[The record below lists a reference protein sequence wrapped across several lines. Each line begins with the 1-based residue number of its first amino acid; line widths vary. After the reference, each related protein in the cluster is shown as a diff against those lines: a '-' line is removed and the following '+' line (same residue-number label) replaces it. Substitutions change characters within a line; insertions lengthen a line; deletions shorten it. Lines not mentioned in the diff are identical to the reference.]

1 MGGGAVEAAPHH
13 PIRRKER
20 AAVTDVLTVDGLLSR
35 AAQVAGKTHARFT
48 RFTSLDDVT
57 QEVRLYILGEGRPH
71 LEKMLTAEGGEFRA
85 MRALYGVARQF
96 CEREKAVKS
105 GYSFEDVAWYSPTKL
120 VDLIP
125 LALNTRWD
133 GITGEG
139 DETASFGSTDGR
151 EGGTL
156 LAMVADIRRALGS
169 SGGAWKVTDFD
180 PETEYGQFNLEW
192 LADRLGGEWPE
203 APGYGRGRRAIS
215 NAAARAL
222 TETGYAA

>member
-1 MGGGAVEAAPHH
+1 MSLTITDLIDRAP
-13 PIRRKER
+13 
-20 AAVTDVLTVDGLLSR
+20 L
-35 AAQVAGKTHARFT
+35 VAGRTQARFA
-48 RFTSLDDVT
+48 RFCSRDDVES
-57 QEVRLYILGEGRPH
+57 EVKVYILGEGRSP
-71 LEKMLTAEGGEFRA
+71 LEKMLADDTGGEFRA
-85 MRALYGVARQF
+85 MRALFGVARQF

-105 GYSFEDVAWYSPTKL
+105 GYSFEDVAWYSPAKL
-120 VDLIP
+120 VDLLP
-125 LALNTRWD
+125 LALNAGWD

-156 LAMVADIRRALGS
+156 LAMVADIRRALGNVN
-169 SGGAWKVTDFD
+169 WQLKDFD
-180 PETEYGQFNLEW
+180 PETENGQFNLEW